1 MIVVPRSKRGTE
13 SNGIAAKYS
22 DGEVVRIYGPRQGQS
37 RWFDTTRVCF
47 STASVSRPSAG
58 ATVGLLSAK
67 GGCRRRVDGT
77 AGLPSAPEMPYAPRQ
92 LRLVPD
98 SDTRSRLKC
107 APTVTPL
114 RFPYRRSAHLYTH
127 YGQDRSFLQHA
138 SPQLAR
144 LVRHALNRGN
154 VLEGPLR
161 DRTAEGGNPACQGQV
176 STQLRRSPIVPAR
189 SL

>member
-114 RFPYRRSAHLYTH
+114 RFPYRIKSLF
-127 YGQDRSFLQHA
+127 SVA
-138 SPQLAR
+138 SRA
-144 LVRHALNRGN
+144 
-154 VLEGPLR
+154 
-161 DRTAEGGNPACQGQV
+161 PAFFHV
-176 STQLRRSPIVPAR
+176 VIPAVPAR
-189 SL
+189 QRRGRSTSRNGLPELDRADLKLRNLLAG